1 MKIPFPSLRAFGAL
15 GATVALIACGD
26 SANSITQPSP
36 GAPSFHTVP
45 IANPEVEL
53 LALCKVGP
61 AGTYQFNATST
72 DNILFNT
79 VSGTWDLSSAT
90 YNVTVGAGDMI
101 DVGGNLVGGA
111 CFEFS
116 TGTGNHNHIARAS
129 GAAME
134 DVTVVEVEASNPAG
148 VTFVKVDK
156 YQKTGGSGGAVVLTS
171 SNVNT
176 VTAQLGG
183 TGSVANTLAGAN
195 VVFYNAGTPQTGAGC
210 TPGFWKQEQ
219 HFQYWTAPYAPT
231 TVISTVFTFPAGGY
245 TTSKGVNVG
254 NATLLQGLN
263 FGGGS
268 STGDAAAILLRAGIA
283 ALLNAAD
290 SDVDYYLDVAG
301 VISAVN
307 AALASGDRTTMLT
320 LASELDFEN
329 NRGCTAKD

>member
-15 GATVALIACGD
+15 GVAAALIACGD

-36 GAPSFHTVP
+36 GAPRFHTVP
-45 IANPEVEL
+45 IADPEVEL

-61 AGTYQFNATST
+61 AGTYEFDATST

-90 YNVTVGAGDMI
+90 YTVTVGAGDMI
-101 DVGGNLVGGA
+101 DIGGTMVGGA

-116 TGTGNHNHIARAS
+116 TGTGTHNHIARAS
-129 GAAME
+129 GATIE
-134 DVTVVEVEASNPAG
+134 DVTVVEDETANPTG

-156 YQKTGGSGGAVVLTS
+156 YQKTGGQGGAVVLTS

-231 TVISTVFTFPAGGY
+231 TVISTVFASAAGY
-245 TTSKGVNVG
+245 VTSKGVNVG
-254 NATLLQGLN
+254 NSTLLQGLN

-290 SDVDYYLDVAG
+290 SDVDYYLDAAG

-307 AALASGDRTTMLT
+307 AALASGDRNTMLT

>member
-1 MKIPFPSLRAFGAL
+1 MKIPFPSLRTFGAL
-15 GATVALIACGD
+15 VAGAALIACGD

-61 AGTYQFNATST
+61 EGTYEFDVTST

-90 YNVTVGAGDMI
+90 YTVTVGAGDMI
-101 DVGGNLVGGA
+101 DVGGNMVAGA
-111 CFEFS
+111 CFEFA
-116 TGTGNHNHIARAS
+116 TGTGTHNHIARAS
-129 GAAME
+129 GATME
-134 DVTVVEVEASNPAG
+134 DVTVVEDETANPAG

-156 YQKTGGSGGAVVLTS
+156 YQKTGGQGGAVALTS

-183 TGSVANTLAGAN
+183 MGSVANTLAGAN
-195 VVFYNAGTPQTGAGC
+195 VVFYNQLVPTGAGC

-219 HFQYWTAPYAPT
+219 HFQYWTAPYAPS
-231 TVISTVFTFPAGGY
+231 TVISTVFANAAGY

-254 NATLLQGLN
+254 SSTLLQGLN
-263 FGGGS
+263 FGGGP
-268 STGDAAAILLRAGIA
+268 TVGDAAANLLRAGIA

-307 AALASGDRTTMLT
+307 TALASGDRNAMLT
-320 LASELDFEN
+320 LAAELDFEN

>member
-15 GATVALIACGD
+15 GVAAALIACGD

-61 AGTYQFNATST
+61 EGTYEFDATST

-79 VSGTWDLSSAT
+79 VSGTWDLASAT
-90 YNVTVGAGDMI
+90 YTVTVDPGDQI
-101 DVGGNLVGGA
+101 DVGGTMVGGA
-111 CFEFS
+111 CFEFA
-116 TGTGNHNHIARAS
+116 TGTGTHNHIARAS
-129 GAAME
+129 GATME
-134 DVTVVEVEASNPAG
+134 DVTVVEVEANNPVG
-148 VTFVKVDK
+148 VSFVKVDK

-183 TGSVANTLAGAN
+183 MGSVANTLAGAN
-195 VVFYNAGTPQTGAGC
+195 VVFYNQLIPTGAGC

-219 HFQYWTAPYAPT
+219 HFQYWEGYAT
-231 TVISTVFTFPAGGY
+231 TDLIKNVFSNTNY

-254 NATLLQGLN
+254 DATLLAGLS
-263 FGGGS
+263 FGGGP
-268 STGDAAAILLRAGIA
+268 TVGDAAATLLRAGIA

-290 SDVDYYLDVAG
+290 SDVDYYMTEAE
-301 VISAVN
+301 VIAAVN
-307 AALASGDRTTMLT
+307 AALLSGDRNTMLT
-320 LASELDFEN
+320 LSAELDFEN
-329 NRGCTAKD
+329 NRGCTAAD